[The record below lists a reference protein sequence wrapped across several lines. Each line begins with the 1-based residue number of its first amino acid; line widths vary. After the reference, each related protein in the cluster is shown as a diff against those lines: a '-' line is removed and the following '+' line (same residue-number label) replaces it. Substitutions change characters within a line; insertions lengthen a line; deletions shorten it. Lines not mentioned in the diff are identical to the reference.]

1 MSIRPNDRALLTGA
15 ASGLGLALTR
25 LLAARGCRVLATDL
39 LAEAP
44 DVLTDL
50 PSVTYRRL
58 DVRNDPDWAGA
69 RDWVQ
74 EEWLGLDLLINNAG
88 VAAGGRI
95 DVVPLEEWEWIVD
108 INLLGVVRGC
118 ATFAPL
124 MKTQRSGHLV
134 NIASAAGLVHP
145 PQMGSY
151 NAVKAAVVALS
162 ETLRYE
168 LGPYDVTTSVVCPT
182 FFRTNLSSSLT
193 GSDPE
198 AAESARRLIDGAR
211 RTADDVASTVLAGID
226 ARRYLILP
234 DPGARAAYAGK
245 RFARPLYDRT
255 MRRVA
260 ASMASQGQ
268 RERG

>member
-1 MSIRPNDRALLTGA
+1 
-15 ASGLGLALTR
+15 
-25 LLAARGCRVLATDL
+25 
-39 LAEAP
+39 
-44 DVLTDL
+44 
-50 PSVTYRRL
+50 
-58 DVRNDPDWAGA
+58 
-69 RDWVQ
+69 
-74 EEWLGLDLLINNAG
+74 
-88 VAAGGRI
+88 
-95 DVVPLEEWEWIVD
+95 
-108 INLLGVVRGC
+108 
-118 ATFAPL
+118 
-124 MKTQRSGHLV
+124 
-134 NIASAAGLVHP
+134 
-145 PQMGSY
+145 
-151 NAVKAAVVALS
+151 
-162 ETLRYE
+162 
-168 LGPYDVTTSVVCPT
+168 VVCPT

-234 DPGARAAYAGK
+234 DPAARAAYAGK